1 MKTVWKLIKG
11 IIKLILYGMIAIGL
25 GVILINGW
33 VITQGMTNFQEIDT
47 LQQEPLMQDESVPVL
62 VLGAGIIDADT
73 PSTILKLRL
82 DKAVAFHQAFPNNP
96 IIMSGDHMDMYYN
109 EVAVMKKYVVSK
121 GVKSEKV
128 YLDHA
133 GYSTYDSLYRLK
145 HVLNQE
151 KVIIITQGYHL
162 SRALLLA
169 EGFGMQAIGIPA
181 DEASSTRFERETR
194 EILARVKDFF
204 VVYFKYELPQPEL
217 NYGFNLSESGDLT
230 NEKERL

>member
-1 MKTVWKLIKG
+1 MIVKLIILG
-11 IIKLILYGMIAIGL
+11 IVIVGL
-25 GVILINGW
+25 GIILINAW
-33 VITQGMTNFQEIDT
+33 VIGKGMMDFREINT
-47 LQQEPLMQDESVPVL
+47 LQQEELIQDKTVPVL
-62 VLGAGIIDADT
+62 VLGAGIIDNDT

-82 DKAVAFHQAFPNNP
+82 DEAVAFHHVFPEHP
-96 IIMSGDHMDMYYN
+96 IIMSGDHMDLYYD
-109 EVAVMKKYVVSK
+109 EVAVMKNYVASK

-169 EGFGMQAIGIPA
+169 RGLGIDAIGIPA
-181 DEASSTRFERETR
+181 AESSSTRIERETR

-204 VVYFKYELPQPEL
+204 VVYFNYELPQPEL
-217 NYGFNLSESGDLT
+217 NYGFNLIDSGDLT
-230 NEKERL
+230 NDKEQLQE